1 MEHQTLTPTQSEYKY
16 KISTE
21 DELTVNY
28 GDKIT
33 FPHLSTLRM
42 INDHWKDEQV
52 NPERSPRQLKI
63 IDTLLARLAFEIR
76 MREQEA

>member
-1 MEHQTLTPTQSEYKY
+1 MEQQTLAPTQPEY

-28 GDKIT
+28 GDKT
-33 FPHLSTLRM
+33 VFPHLSTLKM
-42 INDHWKDEQV
+42 INDHWKEEQV
-52 NPERSPRQLKI
+52 NLERNPRQLKI